1 MATIVFSPS
10 RHFSPIS
17 TTVNFICSRS
27 LGSLQQNSTNYH
39 HQFVI
44 CGGGTGGLAVASS
57 LARRFGKHKVAI
69 IEPSDVRY
77 ID

>member
-1 MATIVFSPS
+1 MATIVFSLS

-27 LGSLQQNSTNYH
+27 LGNLQQNSTNYH

-57 LARRFGKHKVAI
+57 LARRFGKQKVAI